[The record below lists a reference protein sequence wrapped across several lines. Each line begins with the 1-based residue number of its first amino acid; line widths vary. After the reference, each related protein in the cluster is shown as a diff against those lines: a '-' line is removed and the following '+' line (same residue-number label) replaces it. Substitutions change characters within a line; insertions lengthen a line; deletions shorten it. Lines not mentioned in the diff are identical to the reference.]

1 MVSTQS
7 QVSKFKKPKVKKV
20 AGTRTRDV
28 FSFDYSFLFIV
39 IFIIAFGLIMI
50 YSASE
55 YSSQQDFGNTWGYFR
70 KQLFSVIIGAGAM
83 ALAFF
88 INYRV
93 YNRGRVPWIIFIVSL
108 ISMFALFSPLGITI
122 NGARRWL
129 DLKVTTLQ
137 PAEFVKIGVIILT
150 ASLICL
156 STAKFVRFKKI
167 FRIWVFTGI
176 IPAAIVYLVSSNL
189 SSAIIVVLISL
200 LMTFVAYSG
209 YKPYVFLIAIGIVIA
224 LAAVMYG
231 NNADPDSGSFRLNR
245 IAVWLHPEDYAETT
259 GYQTVQS
266 LYAIGSGGFFGKGLG
281 RSMQKLS
288 FIPEA
293 QNDMIFAVICEELGI
308 FGAILVVSLFIFL
321 LWRILVI
328 ARRAPDRFGMLICM
342 GVFFHIAIQVFL
354 NIAVATNLIPNTGVT
369 LPFISYG
376 GSSILF
382 LMYEMGMVLNVSR
395 QIKEQE
401 Q

>member
-1 MVSTQS
+1 M
-7 QVSKFKKPKVKKV
+7 K
-20 AGTRTRDV
+20 
-28 FSFDYSFLFIV
+28 FDYNLKNYDYRLV
-39 IFIIAFGLIMI
+39 IYMVALNVLGVVIMR
-50 YSASE
+50 SAVGAE
-55 YSSQQDFGNTWGYFR
+55 DFRNPQVFR
-70 KQLFSVIIGAGAM
+70 QIIGSIAGLLICIGLSFIDYRRIVRQYNLIYM
-83 ALAFF
+83 ASVLMLVGVKIYGTASGHGAVRW
-88 INYRV
+88 IQ
-93 YNRGRVPWIIFIVSL
+93 VP
-108 ISMFALFSPLGITI
+108 MLGQ
-122 NGARRWL
+122 
-129 DLKVTTLQ
+129 VQ

-224 LAAVMYG
+224 LAAVMYA
-231 NNADPDSGSFRLNR
+231 NSADPDSGSFRLNR

-395 QIKEQE
+395 QIKEQ
-401 Q
+401 

>member
-1 MVSTQS
+1 MITS
-7 QVSKFKKPKVKKV
+7 QVSSFKKAKAKKA
-20 AGTRTRDV
+20 AGTRDLI
-28 FSFDYSFLFIV
+28 SFDYSLLFIV
-39 IFIIAFGLIMI
+39 VFIIAFGLIMI

-70 KQLFSVIIGAGAM
+70 KQLFSVIIGGGAM
-83 ALAFF
+83 VVAYFV
-88 INYRV
+88 NYRV
-93 YNRGRVPWIIFIVSL
+93 YNRGKLPWIIFCVAI
-108 ISMFALFSPLGITI
+108 ISMFALFSPLGMTV
-122 NGARRWL
+122 NGARRWI
-129 DLKVTTLQ
+129 DLKVTTIQ
-137 PAEFVKIGVIILT
+137 PAELVKIAAIILT

-156 STAKFVRFKKI
+156 STAKFVRIRKI
-167 FRIWVFTGI
+167 FRIWIVCGI
-176 IPAAIVYLVSSNL
+176 IPAFIVYFVSSNL
-189 SSAIIVVLISL
+189 SSAIIVLLISL

-209 YKPYVFLIAIGIVIA
+209 YKPYIFLIAIGVVIA
-224 LAAVMYG
+224 IAAVMYA
-231 NNADPDSGSFRLNR
+231 NSADPNTGSFRLNR
-245 IAVWLHPEDYAETT
+245 VAVWLHPEEYAETT

-266 LYAIGSGGFFGKGLG
+266 LYAIGSGGVFGKGLG
-281 RSMQKLS
+281 RSMQKIS

-308 FGAILVVSLFIFL
+308 FGAILVVSLFVFL
-321 LWRILVI
+321 LWRIFVI

-342 GVFFHIAIQVFL
+342 GVFFHIAIQVSL

-395 QIKEQE
+395 QLKE
-401 Q
+401 

>member
-1 MVSTQS
+1 MVTSEIS
-7 QVSKFKKPKVKKV
+7 NFKKAKAKK
-20 AGTRTRDV
+20 AARTRD
-28 FSFDYSFLFIV
+28 FLSFDYSLMFIV
-39 IFIIAFGLIMI
+39 IFIIAFGLVMI

-55 YSSQQDFGNTWGYFR
+55 YSSQQAFGNSWGYFK
-70 KQLFSVIIGAGAM
+70 KQLFSVAIGAGAM
-83 ALAFF
+83 LLAYFA
-88 INYRV
+88 NYHI
-93 YNRGRVPWIIFIVSL
+93 YNKGKIPWILFGISL
-108 ISMFALFSPLGITI
+108 IFMFALFSPLGMTV
-122 NGARRWL
+122 NGARRWI
-129 DLKVTTLQ
+129 DLKVTTVQ
-137 PAEFVKIGVIILT
+137 PAELVKIAVIILT

-156 STAKFVRFKKI
+156 STTKFVRIRKI
-167 FRIWVFTGI
+167 FRIWIFTGI
-176 IPAAIVYLVSSNL
+176 IPAFIIYLVSSNL
-189 SSAIIVVLISL
+189 SSAIIVLMISL

-209 YKPYVFLIAIGIVIA
+209 YKPYIFLIALGAVIA
-224 LAAVMYG
+224 FAAVMYA
-231 NNADPDSGSFRLNR
+231 NSADPDSGSFRLNR

-281 RSMQKLS
+281 RSMQKIS

-308 FGAILVVSLFIFL
+308 FGAILVLSLFIFL

-395 QIKEQE
+395 QIKE
-401 Q
+401 